1 MKNLFYFIILI
12 IKNLV
17 LLLIIIKKYQIQTV
31 VPGYLTTLDL
41 EELLQ
46 CGHMKSWADLDPLQ
60 LFFPPVLITIAVVAG
75 YAIITPVPVPDVY
88 TGY

>member
-46 CGHMKSWADLDPLQ
+46 CGHMKS
-60 LFFPPVLITIAVVAG
+60 
-75 YAIITPVPVPDVY
+75 
-88 TGY
+88 